1 VTYFFAAAVAAY
13 MAGGIY
19 MMLSRHAVRMILGLA
34 LLTNGAILLIFFSG
48 RMDSTQP
55 PVVPLGGTILDA
67 DAANALPQALVL
79 TAIVIGFAMTA
90 FTMVLALVAGKMS
103 GTLNTNKMSDFD
115 LPASK
120 DKSPN
125 KVVKSS

>member
-1 VTYFFAAAVAAY
+1 
-13 MAGGIY
+13 
-19 MMLSRHAVRMILGLA
+19 
-34 LLTNGAILLIFFSG
+34 
-48 RMDSTQP
+48 
-55 PVVPLGGTILDA
+55 
-67 DAANALPQALVL
+67 
-79 TAIVIGFAMTA
+79 
-90 FTMVLALVAGKMS
+90 MVLALVAGKMS